1 MNKFRNIIIVLAIIA
16 ALLIPKFFCG
26 DKKQDGAAK
35 PGGGSKI
42 PVKVGV
48 LVMKDEQV
56 SPAYQVS
63 GTLEANE
70 QVKLN
75 SETQGLVTKIYF
87 KEGANVKKG
96 ELLLKMN
103 DADLQAQL
111 KKAIANKKLKDD
123 NAKRNEILLKKEAI
137 SQSDYDISMN
147 ELNAIDADIEYLKE
161 MIRKTEIRAPFSG
174 TIGLRYISTGAYLT
188 PNTTVATLE
197 DESQLKLA
205 FSIPEKY
212 AMKVKVGD
220 DITFSVSG
228 SDEIYKAKIYAREA
242 SVSDQTRAINM
253 RALCGNTQRKLMP
266 GLFASI
272 NLKLG
277 SERASFMIPTQAMVP
292 VLKGQKV
299 YLVKGDSAVEQLIKT
314 GFRSETQIEVLA
326 GLTNGDSL
334 IVDGIMYMKSGV
346 KVKAINR
353 KK

>member
-1 MNKFRNIIIVLAIIA
+1 MKKYRNIFIGLTILT
-16 ALLIPKFFCG
+16 ALLVPKFFCNQ
-26 DKKQDGAAK
+26 KKQDGNSK

-42 PVKVGV
+42 PIKVGV
-48 LVMKDEQV
+48 LVMKDEFV
-56 SPAYQVS
+56 SQSFQVS
-63 GTLEANE
+63 GTLLANE
-70 QVKLN
+70 QVQLN

-87 KEGANVKKG
+87 KEGADVRKG

-111 KKAIANKKLKDD
+111 KKANANKKLKDE

-137 SQSDYDISMN
+137 SQNDYDVSVT
-147 ELNAIDADIEYLKE
+147 ELNAIDADIEYLRE

-174 TIGLRYISTGAYLT
+174 TIGLRYISAGAYLT
-188 PNTTVATLE
+188 PTTTIATLE

-220 DITFSVSG
+220 AITFSVSG
-228 SDEIYKAKIYAREA
+228 SDEVYKATIYAREA

-253 RALCGNTQRKLMP
+253 RALCNNIQRKLMP
-266 GLFASI
+266 GLFANI
-272 NLKLG
+272 YLKLG
-277 SERASFMIPTQAMVP
+277 SERNSFMIPTQAMVP

-299 YLVKGDSAVEQLIKT
+299 YLVQGDTAIEKMIKT
-314 GFRSETQIEVLA
+314 GFRNETQIEVLE
-326 GLTNGDSL
+326 GLSNGDSL

-346 KVKAINR
+346 RVKAT
-353 KK
+353 KKEK